1 MANILIIDDDQML
14 CDMLCRQIERM
25 GHEADYRTNIADG
38 IARAAS
44 ASYEVVYLD
53 VNLPDG
59 NGLDALPLIKAGPSS
74 PEVIIFTAEG
84 DPNGAELAINS
95 GAWDYIE
102 KPLVAREMMLPLA
115 RALQYREEKTKK
127 KPRAALKRERII
139 GGSPQLQDSL
149 DLLAEAASGEENVLL
164 TGETGTGKELF
175 ARAIHE
181 NSGRA
186 GKNFVVVDCT
196 ALPGNLVESMLF
208 GHEKGAFTG
217 ADQSHTGLIKQA
229 DGGTL
234 FLDEVGELS
243 LFLQKSFL
251 RVLQEH
257 RFRPLGGQT
266 ELESDFRL
274 VAATNRDLDLLV
286 EQGDFRQDLLFRL
299 KSLMIQ
305 LPPLRDR
312 EGDVKEIAIHYI
324 QQISENIGT
333 EMKGFSSDFFEA
345 LERYNWPGNIRE
357 LLSTLERV
365 LVTSED
371 EPILF
376 PRHLP
381 TQIRVHLAQS
391 LIDRNTVDQPLA
403 GAGKAKNQLLPPLK
417 DYRQDAMAEVE
428 RKYLTQ
434 LMVSTGNNINEARRI
449 SGLSQSRLYHLLKK
463 YQISSS

>member
-1 MANILIIDDDQML
+1 MANILIIDDDRML

-25 GHEADYRTNIADG
+25 GHKAEYANDIAEG
-38 IARAAS
+38 IKKAAS
-44 ASYEVVYLD
+44 AHYAVVYLD

-59 NGLDALPLIKAGPSS
+59 NGLDALPEIKALSSS

-102 KPLVAREMMLPLA
+102 KPLAAREMMLPLA
-115 RALQYREEKTKK
+115 RALQYREEKAKK
-127 KPRAALKRERII
+127 KPRAALKREHII
-139 GGSPQLQDSL
+139 GSSPQLQDSL
-149 DLLAEAASGEENVLL
+149 DLLAEAATDEENVLL
-164 TGETGTGKELF
+164 IGETGTGKELI

-186 GKNFVVVDCT
+186 AKNFVVVDCT

-217 ADQSHTGLIKQA
+217 AEKAHIGLIKQA

-243 LFLQKSFL
+243 FPLQKSFL

-257 RFRPLGGQT
+257 RFRPLGSQT

-274 VAATNRDLDLLV
+274 VAATNRSLDLMV
-286 EQGDFRQDLLFRL
+286 EKNDFRQDLLYRL

-305 LPPLRDR
+305 LPPLKDR
-312 EGDVKEIAIHYI
+312 AGDVKEIAVHYI
-324 QQISENIGT
+324 QQTSENSGT
-333 EMKGFSSDFFEA
+333 EMKGFSPEFFEA
-345 LERYNWPGNIRE
+345 LERYDWPGNIRE

-365 LVTSED
+365 LVTSKD

-376 PRHLP
+376 ARHLP
-381 TQIRVHLAQS
+381 THIRVHLAQS
-391 LIDRNTVDQPLA
+391 LIDRDSVAHPAAAAGGEKKRTLPL
-403 GAGKAKNQLLPPLK
+403 LK

-428 RKYLTQ
+428 RGYLTE
-434 LMVSTGNNINEARRI
+434 LMLSAGNNIKEACRV

-463 YQISSS
+463 YHISHS